1 MYIYIIFLIVLLS
14 IYKYNNKIRSIHSA
28 YKTYKKIIDPTNKY
42 GHIYT
47 MKNIFNLAYSVYDMF
62 QTKQTPPLQKF
73 NKNYLKISYKYND
86 KDYFYLLKVPRGV
99 IPIISI
105 TDENDDNIE
114 DIISP
119 YLGPNLDCHGASI
132 YPRDFGYSKIKI
144 KTVFNKLVIFDE
156 NQKID
161 ITY

>member
-1 MYIYIIFLIVLLS
+1 
-14 IYKYNNKIRSIHSA
+14 
-28 YKTYKKIIDPTNKY
+28 
-42 GHIYT
+42 